1 VQDVTDPMGIVT
13 RTRHDALGRTTA
25 TIENFTGGAPG
36 AQTAGRLAS
45 RTAVQP
51 AGRPSQ
57 VTGYVYGVS
66 PATGSGIASN
76 DILAETRYPDPVTG
90 QPSAAERDVYTTN
103 ALGERTSFTD
113 RAGTTRTFTYDIL
126 GRRTADTVTAL
137 GTGVDGAV
145 RRIDSAYDTLGRLTT
160 VTARNGVTA
169 TSTAVNQVTREY
181 NGFGQLT
188 SEWQAHT
195 GLVSTTT
202 TPRVQKSASAEK
214 DRHNPGRRSRAP
226 PRPAT
231 QPETRKRKG
240 QA

>member
-1 VQDVTDPMGIVT
+1 M
-13 RTRHDALGRTTA
+13 TA
-25 TIENFTGGAPG
+25 AAPG
-36 AQTAGRLAS
+36 W
-45 RTAVQP
+45 
-51 AGRPSQ
+51 RPRRR
-57 VTGYVYGVS
+57 
-66 PATGSGIASN
+66 AWK
-76 DILAETRYPDPVTG
+76 RTG
-90 QPSAAERDVYTTN
+90 QK
-103 ALGERTSFTD
+103 GKRT
-113 RAGTTRTFTYDIL
+113 GIIL
-126 GRRTADTVTAL
+126 GRRTAATVTAL

-231 QPETRKRKG
+231 QPEKDRHNHGLRPPGSRPGPLRHDARHDLRLRQKG